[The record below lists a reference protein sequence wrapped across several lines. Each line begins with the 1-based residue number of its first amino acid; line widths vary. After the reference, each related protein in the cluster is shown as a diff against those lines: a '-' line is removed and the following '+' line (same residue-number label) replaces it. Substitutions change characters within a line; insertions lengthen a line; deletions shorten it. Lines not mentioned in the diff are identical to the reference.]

1 MNNANIDDFAL
12 DSRSLAGSLQARLN
26 AGREAGFAKIMLC
39 APDLIEHPDG
49 VDAAVAAVLASGLR
63 VTGFTAA
70 MHFEGLTGA
79 MHAYKLDM
87 ARVMLGMCHALQG
100 RLLVLPAS
108 TLTTDTTDTQALV
121 RDLRQLAM
129 LAIPLN
135 IKIAYQGHAAAT
147 LVKDYL
153 QAWDLVCS
161 ADMPNL
167 GLCLDSHDVLMAN
180 TSAEDLQ
187 ADLEMLDPERVF
199 LVQLADLLDSP
210 EQTLRVLPGDGEH
223 RDTLTTI
230 VSSLHALG
238 YRGDYSLA
246 AYNADYAA
254 MPAPHVAQRAKTSAL
269 WLGQDVLQ
277 RSVPLPNQ
285 IRLRRGL
292 SNPSLAS
299 AR

>member
-1 MNNANIDDFAL
+1 MTSANIDDFAL
-12 DSRSLAGSLQARLN
+12 DSRALAGALQARLN
-26 AGREAGFAKIMLC
+26 AAREAGFSKIMLC
-39 APDLIEHPDG
+39 AQDLVAHPDG
-49 VDAAVAAVLASGLR
+49 VDAAVAAALASGLR
-63 VTGFTAA
+63 VTGITAA
-70 MHFEGLTGA
+70 IQFEGLTGP
-79 MHAYKLDM
+79 MHRYKLDM
-87 ARVMLGMCHALQG
+87 ARVMLGLCHALQG

-108 TLTTDTTDTQALV
+108 TLSATTDTQALV

-135 IKIAYQGHAAAT
+135 IKVAYQGGAGAPHA
-147 LVKDYL
+147 KDYL
-153 QAWDLVCS
+153 QAWDLVCA

-167 GLCLDSHDVLMAN
+167 GLCLDTHDMLTTN

-210 EQTLRVLPGDGEH
+210 EQALRVLPGDGEH
-223 RDTLTTI
+223 RDTLATI
-230 VSSLHALG
+230 VSSLHTLG

-285 IRLRRGL
+285 IRLRRGQ
-292 SNPSLAS
+292 SNPFLSP